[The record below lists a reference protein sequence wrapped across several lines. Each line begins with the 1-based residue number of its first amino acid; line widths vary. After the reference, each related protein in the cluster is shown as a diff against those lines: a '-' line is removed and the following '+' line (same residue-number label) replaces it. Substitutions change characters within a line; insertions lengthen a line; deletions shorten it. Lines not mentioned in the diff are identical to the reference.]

1 MSAGMTL
8 EGRRCNPKS
17 ALART
22 INAGRRKRMFKSD
35 LAEDRMAKKT
45 SRRAF
50 LVSAVTVGGGLYF
63 WSMGIFT
70 KKTETAE
77 AGGQKHAGQASNTTQ
92 NVAGEVTVVEFTD
105 AGERGETVHVPKV
118 VKSESEWKQQLS
130 PQAFNVTRHE
140 GTEPAFTGQYW
151 NNHEQG
157 IYRCIC
163 CGTAL
168 FGSETK
174 FESGTGW
181 PSFYQPIAE
190 ENVEKIDDTTFGM
203 RRTAVECTRCDAH
216 LGHVFNDGPRPTGQR
231 YCMNSASLKF
241 VKKA

>member
-1 MSAGMTL
+1 
-8 EGRRCNPKS
+8 
-17 ALART
+17 
-22 INAGRRKRMFKSD
+22 MFDSD
-35 LAEDRMAKKT
+35 LTSGSSSRKT

-50 LVSAVTVGGGLYF
+50 LISAAAVGAGLYF
-63 WSMGIFT
+63 WNMGIFS

-77 AGGQKHAGQASNTTQ
+77 AGEQKPQSSQTPQ
-92 NVAGEVTVVEFTD
+92 EVTIVEFTD
-105 AGERGETVHVPKV
+105 SGERKETVHVPKI
-118 VKSESEWKQQLS
+118 VKSDAEWRQQLS
-130 PQAFNVTRHE
+130 PNAYDIARHDD
-140 GTEPAFTGQYW
+140 TEMAFTGQYW

-163 CGTAL
+163 CNTAL
-168 FGSETK
+168 FSSETK

-181 PSFYQPIAE
+181 PSFYQPIAD
-190 ENVEKIDDTTFGM
+190 ENVESIDDNTFGM
-203 RRTAVECTRCDAH
+203 RRTAVACTRCDAH

>member
-1 MSAGMTL
+1 
-8 EGRRCNPKS
+8 
-17 ALART
+17 
-22 INAGRRKRMFKSD
+22 MFNSID
-35 LAEDRMAKKT
+35 TTSSRKT

-50 LVSAVTVGGGLYF
+50 LLAAATLGGGLYF
-63 WSMGIFT
+63 SNMGIFS
-70 KKTETAE
+70 KKTATAE
-77 AGGQKHAGQASNTTQ
+77 AGTQQKPAANQTPQ
-92 NVAGEVTVVEFTD
+92 EVDIVEFTD
-105 AGERGETVHVPKV
+105 SGERKETVHVPKV
-118 VKSESEWKQQLS
+118 VKTENEWKQQLS
-130 PQAFNVTRHE
+130 PGAYNVTRE
-140 GTEPAFTGQYW
+140 DGTEMAFTGEYW

-168 FGSETK
+168 FSSDTK

>member
-77 AGGQKHAGQASNTTQ
+77 AGGKKNAGQASNTTP
-92 NVAGEVTVVEFTD
+92 NSDGEAKVEGVTD
-105 AGERGETVHVPKV
+105 AGRR
-118 VKSESEWKQQLS
+118 QQ
-130 PQAFNVTRHE
+130 
-140 GTEPAFTGQYW
+140 
-151 NNHEQG
+151 
-157 IYRCIC
+157 
-163 CGTAL
+163 
-168 FGSETK
+168 
-174 FESGTGW
+174 
-181 PSFYQPIAE
+181 
-190 ENVEKIDDTTFGM
+190 
-203 RRTAVECTRCDAH
+203 AV
-216 LGHVFNDGPRPTGQR
+216 
-231 YCMNSASLKF
+231 
-241 VKKA
+241 